1 MIFAFCY
8 RRRRYIQWLSIAF
21 ALAIGSIALGGC
33 GSSSPKQ
40 TPPVTSTVTVTATS
54 GSTQRTTTVTVQIGA
69 S

>member
-1 MIFAFCY
+1 MVFAFCY
-8 RRRRYIQWLSIAF
+8 RRRRYIQWLSVAF

-33 GSSSPKQ
+33 GSSAKQ

-54 GSTQRTTTVTVQIGA
+54 GSTQRTTTVTVQIGG